1 MEVGPVEKDQRA
13 EESDVE
19 SYKDWFGVLFRFVIF
34 IGVEFVVIEGHV
46 LVGRVVSIVVVKF

>member
-13 EESDVE
+13 KESEVE
-19 SYKDWFGVLFRFVIF
+19 SYKDWFGVLFRFVVF
-34 IGVEFVVIEGHV
+34 MVIEGHV